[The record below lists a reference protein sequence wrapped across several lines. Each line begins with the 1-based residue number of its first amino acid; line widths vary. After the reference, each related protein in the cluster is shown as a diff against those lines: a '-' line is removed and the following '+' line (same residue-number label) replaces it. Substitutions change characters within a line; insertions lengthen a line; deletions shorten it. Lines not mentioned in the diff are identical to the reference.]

1 MGVKSFAFVCAGLI
15 AGWPATAAVGA
26 DDLGKLL
33 DRVGGSVVSV
43 KAYNPNGNA
52 VGQGS
57 GFVVSKDGL
66 VVTALHVVEPAAVV
80 ELKTADGDIVNAG
93 TIAAVDREWDLALLR
108 ADGFDVKPLD
118 LAREGTAK
126 ADTAVFVIESPFGF
140 NQIASEG
147 VVVALHPHAGRDD
160 LLQITNEITPGSS
173 GGPVLDAKGRVLG
186 VVQSIVRGGEAVT
199 FAIPGQVV
207 ARLRESANGAPAV
220 RELSQFSPEAR
231 SVRDALANV
240 RPEIEKSCAPE
251 ALDLID
257 GVITDAISSGVD
269 IYNSGDH
276 LGCYRLYEASGYKLM
291 FLLEDRCD
299 PASALLRKAI
309 REAGRTVIPG
319 GYDSVPAA
327 QAWIMRIA
335 FDSLLGD
342 RGPPSVL
349 GGQPDSRQPPSLE

>member
-57 GFVVSKDGL
+57 GFVVSGDGL
-66 VVTALHVVEPAAVV
+66 VVTTLHIVEPAAVV
-80 ELKTADGDIVNAG
+80 ELKTADGDIINASV
-93 TIAAVDREWDLALLR
+93 IAAVDREWDLALLR
-108 ADGFDVKPLD
+108 ADGFDARPLD
-118 LAREGTAK
+118 LAREGSAQ

-140 NQIASEG
+140 NQVISEG
-147 VVVALHPHAGRDD
+147 VVVALHPHAGRED

-186 VVQSIVRGGEAVT
+186 VVQSVVRGGEAVT
-199 FAIPGQVV
+199 FAIPGPVV
-207 ARLRESANGAPAV
+207 ARLRESADGAQAV
-220 RELSQFSPEAR
+220 RELSEFSPEAR

-240 RPEIEKSCAPE
+240 RPEIEQACVPE
-251 ALDLID
+251 AIDLID
-257 GVITDAISSGVD
+257 GVISDAISSGVD

-276 LGCYRLYEASGYKLM
+276 LGCYRLYEGSGYKLL
-291 FLLEDRCD
+291 FLLDDRCTA
-299 PASALLRKAI
+299 ASTLLKRAI
-309 REAGRTVIPG
+309 REAGTTVTPG

-349 GGQPDSRQPPSLE
+349 RGQPGNGQAPGSE